1 MSGHNKWSSIK
12 HKKGAADAKR
22 GKLFSRVTKEIML
35 SAREGGGDINLNA
48 RLRQAVTSARAVN
61 MPNDNIERAIKKATG
76 ELGGAVLEEI
86 QYEGYAP
93 GGVAVIVHVIT
104 DNRNRTAADVRTIFN
119 RANASMAGSGSVSWM
134 FHRKSRFVVEGEN
147 ANEEKLLE
155 ILLDAGANV
164 EDVQVSDT
172 TAEIIAAPDA
182 FGEVVV
188 SALEK
193 SGIAISESSVVMV
206 PENTVPVATREEARK
221 VLRFIETLEDYDDV
235 QVVYSN
241 LEVPDA
247 VMEQLAAE
255 E

>member
-1 MSGHNKWSSIK
+1 MSGHSKWSSIK

-35 SAREGGGDINLNA
+35 SAREGGGDVNLNA

-93 GGVAVIVHVIT
+93 AGVAVIVHVIT

-119 RANASMAGSGSVSWM
+119 RANASMAGSGSVAWM
-134 FHRKSRFVVEGEN
+134 FHRKSRFVVEGES

-155 ILLDAGANV
+155 ILLDAGADV
-164 EDVQVSDT
+164 EDVQVSDG

-182 FGEVVV
+182 FGDVVN
-188 SALEK
+188 ALEK
-193 SGIAISESSVVMV
+193 SGIAISESSVAMV
-206 PENTVPVATREEARK
+206 PENTVPLATREDARK
-221 VLRFIETLEDYDDV
+221 VLRFIEALEDYDDV

-241 LEVPDA
+241 LEIPDA

>member
-1 MSGHNKWSSIK
+1 M
-12 HKKGAADAKR
+12 AK
-22 GKLFSRVTKEIML
+22 
-35 SAREGGGDINLNA
+35 
-48 RLRQAVTSARAVN
+48 
-61 MPNDNIERAIKKATG
+61 
-76 ELGGAVLEEI
+76 
-86 QYEGYAP
+86 
-93 GGVAVIVHVIT
+93 
-104 DNRNRTAADVRTIFN
+104 
-119 RANASMAGSGSVSWM
+119 GSVSWM

-182 FGEVVV
+182 FGEVV

>member
-35 SAREGGGDINLNA
+35 SAREGGGDVNLNA

-76 ELGGAVLEEI
+76 ELGGATLEEI

-119 RANASMAGSGSVSWM
+119 RANASMAGSGSVAWM
-134 FHRKSRFVVEGEN
+134 FRRKSRFVVEGEN

-155 ILLDAGANV
+155 VLLDAGADV
-164 EDVQVSDT
+164 EEVQVSDG
-172 TAEIIAAPDA
+172 TAEIIAAPEA
-182 FGEVVV
+182 FGDVV

-193 SGIAISESSVVMV
+193 SGIAVTESSVAMV
-206 PENTVPVATREEARK
+206 PENTVPVATREEAKK

>member
-1 MSGHNKWSSIK
+1 MSGHSKWSSIK

-35 SAREGGGDINLNA
+35 SAREGGGDVNLNA
-48 RLRQAVTSARAVN
+48 RLRQAVNSARAVN

-119 RANASMAGSGSVSWM
+119 RANASMAGSGSVAWM

-155 ILLDAGANV
+155 ILLDAGADV

-182 FGEVVV
+182 FGDVV

-193 SGIAISESSVVMV
+193 SGIAISESSVVMM
-206 PENTVPVATREEARK
+206 PENTVPLTTREEARK
-221 VLRFIETLEDYDDV
+221 VLKFIEILEDYDDV

>member
-48 RLRQAVTSARAVN
+48 RLRQAVNSARAVN

-76 ELGGAVLEEI
+76 ELGGAVMEEI
-86 QYEGYAP
+86 QYEGFAP

-119 RANASMAGSGSVSWM
+119 RANASMASNGAVARM
-134 FHRKSRFVVEGEN
+134 FHRKSRFVIEGEN

-155 ILLDAGANV
+155 ILLDAGADV
-164 EDVQVSDT
+164 EDVQVSET

-182 FGEVVV
+182 FGAVV

-206 PENTVPVATREEARK
+206 PENSVPVATPEEARK

-247 VMEQLAAE
+247 VMEQLAADE
-255 E
+255 